1 MSIACEENFIL
12 AKNLPLDGTKPGSS
26 LRSLEGLIGGRS
38 WPPKN
43 SVLRPATKRSVPR
56 LDNTATFRS

>member
-26 LRSLEGLIGGRS
+26 LLSMEG
-38 WPPKN
+38 
-43 SVLRPATKRSVPR
+43 
-56 LDNTATFRS
+56 